1 MIQEKRIYEFLAT
14 KPEGNWPKLYYGGFL
29 LDYNFFAI
37 CTNYIDGE
45 CYTKEEIQAEPD
57 HKLITLKKYCL
68 ETIDSFQSN
77 GICHGDIRAP
87 NFIFKENKAFIIDF
101 GFSKFTTDPE
111 DFKNDFTILDGN

>member
-1 MIQEKRIYEFLAT
+1 MVDDASSCVKNLFADGKFEKESEDIL
-14 KPEGNWPKLYYGGFL
+14 KLKVTYL
-29 LDYNFFAI
+29 
-37 CTNYIDGE
+37 
-45 CYTKEEIQAEPD
+45 KEEIQAEPD